1 MFSFDVACF
10 DYQTI
15 PFPTETFSLASVCPQ
30 LRPGALEYTENDV
43 YQSSHLTPTWETKT
57 INLGLGVA
65 ALLDETLN
73 SSIFLAPSS
82 ATSAVWRRRT
92 AIDCTFEVTTGPE
105 SRGIYV
111 VLSQLSELRRW
122 FNGSCQDYLRINYAN
137 FYSHSICDPVGQP
150 GESILSFDSST
161 RSVKVHLHLEDGVG
175 DQRNLGRFQMRLKL
189 VLTSYFDCAKERE
202 GFSCTSTNERCI
214 PKEYVRDGVHNCGV
228 PTCRDEMSCLSRGED
243 RAEEMYDNLSITILI
258 GLVSF
263 ISTGLLF
270 GLLLWVC
277 LKRNFKQRLTGNST
291 PSLGMELTNV
301 YETGRGGGNNNNNN
315 NNRRTSAGE
324 AVAGGSG
331 STGDGGAVGGGT
343 ADPPPSYDI
352 LFPGK

>member
-1 MFSFDVACF
+1 MITKQS
-10 DYQTI
+10 TI
-15 PFPTETFSLASVCPQ
+15 STETFSLASVCPQ
-30 LRPGALEYTENDV
+30 LRPGAFEYTENDV

-73 SSIFLAPSS
+73 SSIFQISS
-82 ATSAVWRRRT
+82 SSTAIRLRRT

-105 SRGIYV
+105 SRGIFV
-111 VLSQLSELRRW
+111 VLSHLSELRRW

-161 RSVKVHLHLEDGVG
+161 RAVKVHLHLDDGVG
-175 DQRNLGRFQMRLKL
+175 DQRNRRRFEMRLKL

-214 PKEYVRDGVHNCGV
+214 SKEYVRDGISNCGV
-228 PTCRDEMSCLSRGED
+228 PTCRDEVNCLSRGED
-243 RAEEMYDNLSITILI
+243 TEEMYDNLSITILI

-270 GLLLWVC
+270 GLLLWLC
-277 LKRNFKQRLTGNST
+277 LKRNFKQRLTGNSS
-291 PSLGMELTNV
+291 PNLGMELTNV
-301 YETGRGGGNNNNNN
+301 YETGRGGNQNNNSSSS
-315 NNRRTSAGE
+315 NRRMSAGD

-331 STGDGGAVGGGT
+331 STEDGAAGTGT

-352 LFPGK
+352 LFPDK